1 MSAPTTDIPTIRFVR
16 PIPGFPELRDFALVR
31 LDDDGVLCE
40 LRSLD
45 GDTHFLVAPPQVFVE
60 GYAPQV
66 AEDAIAALELDAAD
80 DAVVLGVVTV
90 GKSLAASTINLA
102 APIVVNVR
110 SRLAAQVLADDADS
124 DAVRTPLAPLATV

>member
-1 MSAPTTDIPTIRFVR
+1 MTATPDLPTIRFVR
-16 PIPGFPELRDFALVR
+16 PMPGFPDLREFALVR

-40 LRSLD
+40 LRALD
-45 GDTHFLVAPPQVFVE
+45 GDTHFLVAPPQVFVD

-66 AEDAIAALELDAAD
+66 AADAVAELELDTAE

-90 GKSLAASTINLA
+90 GEDLARSTINLA

-110 SRLAAQVLADDADS
+110 RRLAAQVLVDDADS
-124 DAVRTPLAPLATV
+124 SAVRTPLAPLATV